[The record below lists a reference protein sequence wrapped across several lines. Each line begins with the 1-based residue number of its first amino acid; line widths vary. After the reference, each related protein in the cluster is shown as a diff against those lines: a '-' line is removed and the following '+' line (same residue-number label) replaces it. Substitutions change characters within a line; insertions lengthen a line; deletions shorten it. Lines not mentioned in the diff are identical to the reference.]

1 MRLVEVLA
9 VVQPSL
15 FQTKSCYEILMLF
28 ITHTDGEIVE
38 RALRIL
44 QNVMSDIETVDKQMS
59 GSFQPVLMKL
69 ITQVS
74 EGVIHLKLQNAVLC
88 FLLSSCLF

>member
-1 MRLVEVLA
+1 
-9 VVQPSL
+9 
-15 FQTKSCYEILMLF
+15 MLF

-74 EGVIHLKLQNAVLC
+74 EAGWQNVGARGHAVPMKPAK
-88 FLLSSCLF
+88 SQ